1 MARRKTPTMAQSPL
15 IAMAERAVA
24 AGAERAVLVYVDG
37 SGYRI
42 CTSLPEMDPLATAG
56 LLSLAISD
64 LAAATGDPEEA

>member
-1 MARRKTPTMAQSPL
+1 MAKRKATALAQSPL

-24 AGAERAVLVYVDG
+24 SGAEKAVLVYLDG

-56 LLSLAISD
+56 LLSLVIAD
-64 LAAATGDPEEA
+64 LAASTAEEEG